1 MFRHFYIYE
10 KKKKKKLM
18 TKIDLLEDIVYANFI
33 MIYISQ
39 ITQITLK
46 IVFSSAF

>member
-1 MFRHFYIYE
+1 MKN
-10 KKKKKKLM
+10 KKKQQKKKLM